1 MAQNFICI
9 IILFIGTVREQ
20 RAWNSCSATA
30 ENRICSQSCTTLW
43 VTVIV
48 EVIVFRYNPSLE
60 ARWLVLI
67 FIGINALFDNLMIC
81 KCVAEVTVCVCMIKN
96 NIMHNIFRIF
106 RSSLSSLASQGSRSF
121 RPIGEKMFLVL
132 YISWCIITGMSRG
145 WSAFDWKAIVI
156 VLNIAVVSE
165 RSLYVIA
172 RPFVC
177 LSACLSLPSA
187 RQHPSYGDCL
197 EVKREYYQNC
207 SVLGCVTQCSQ
218 SVAHLCE
225 QFLQVQPIRFVIL
238 GPLRHA

>member
-1 MAQNFICI
+1 MAQNLICI

-67 FIGINALFDNLMIC
+67 FISINALFDNLMIC

-121 RPIGEKMFLVL
+121 RPIGEK
-132 YISWCIITGMSRG
+132 
-145 WSAFDWKAIVI
+145 
-156 VLNIAVVSE
+156 N
-165 RSLYVIA
+165 
-172 RPFVC
+172 
-177 LSACLSLPSA
+177 
-187 RQHPSYGDCL
+187 
-197 EVKREYYQNC
+197 
-207 SVLGCVTQCSQ
+207 VLGVVYQLVYNHRHVSRVVCVRLKSNRDSIKYC
-218 SVAHLCE
+218 CC
-225 QFLQVQPIRFVIL
+225 
-238 GPLRHA
+238 